1 MNRRV
6 LLIDADPAFTAT
18 LHEQLGRYRVDVTA
32 ESDPD
37 KAIAMASADPPALII
52 ISVEEPEKAGFRV
65 FQKSRKG
72 PLAKVPVMLVTSSMS
87 ADSFSKHRGLKVHAD
102 DYLDKRGAAVEVVV
116 GKIDG
121 LIELGDP
128 LVDDELS
135 IPIEDDISLDLGGAM
150 IVDETVGEEHGE
162 FASEGDT
169 VGPADG
175 IKVDSVVEAE
185 TDAAFAALLGDEL
198 VGALGGGADAI
209 PEPVGAIPD
218 PVPEPV
224 HDSMMAASDEPDEP
238 VPEPVHDGGAPEP
251 EDDAVEEFE
260 SRSAIAT
267 RVPGASG
274 GIRLESQ
281 PAIPIDDD
289 EIMSLDDDLPVEV
302 DEEPAAAAPAEI
314 HSRPPTT
321 PPAPPIRAQSEPV
334 ITSAQPVPPVS
345 APAEIAATELA
356 AAEPA
361 PRPGSHGSGSHPAI
375 DLGLEAVAQ
384 DAESEQSGVYDR
396 RALRKIGELERQIA
410 QLKAEL
416 DRARSAAESGAKG
429 PGREREFL
437 NLRESILSKDK
448 ELRVAKE
455 ALADRDG
462 AIAELRDQVSQ
473 LQGAKAGADS
483 KHGELEQRLSEST
496 SRHSQLEVAQRAAA
510 AQLAAL
516 QQQFEERSRA
526 ANDAETARAQLERDL
541 AGERANR
548 ATSASEAERALRV
561 EREQLIARHA
571 ADLAAIRGDQQ
582 AAREAALAALRD
594 ELAVAQ
600 ADALIE
606 AAASAK
612 KAAKAEHDI
621 ALSKTERELTTQNVK
636 LRNDLGSEVERL
648 KGALAQAHAEHEEA
662 VTAAGAS
669 HMAAL
674 DELEAKYQAELAE
687 KERIHTDV
695 RTAADQAHAAAIA
708 DLHGDLDRA
717 AAANDV
723 KLTSAKRDY
732 EQRAAELI
740 ESHRAEIAAAT
751 NAHEQA
757 LTTATTS
764 HRQEVATLTETH
776 RQQLTTATEAHRQ
789 DLAAAHAER
798 DQIAD
803 EAERASAGHIGTLA
817 DAEARREAEVAA
829 TREAADREASEL
841 RGQLAAT
848 KRAAD
853 EAAARHQRE
862 HDAALAAHAQAL
874 EDAAAAHEAELAAK
888 DAEHGG
894 VKSALEAEH
903 ARAIAAKDAD
913 HARIVGAKDAEHAQ
927 ATKTLAAEH
936 GRAVSDITSER
947 DELRRGLS
955 TTRDGLKRAEGE
967 LSSAVQTIADR
978 NADLR
983 THAAAIAERDQRIA
997 DLRKEI
1003 EGLEQE
1009 NASYQ
1014 EQVLRAYQK
1023 IKTDEA
1029 MVARARKAMA
1039 IALTVLDDQG
1049 NPTS

>member
-6 LLIDADPAFTAT
+6 LLIDADPAFTAM
-18 LHEQLGRYRVDVTA
+18 LHEQLGRYRVEVTA

-37 KAIAMASADPPALII
+37 QAIALASADPPALII

-102 DYLDKRGAAVEVVV
+102 DYLDKRGAALEVVV

-150 IVDETVGEEHGE
+150 IVDETVGEEPGE

-198 VGALGGGADAI
+198 DGALGGGADAI
-209 PEPVGAIPD
+209 PEPVGAVPD

-224 HDSMMAASDEPDEP
+224 HDSMMAASDEPDGP
-238 VPEPVHDGGAPEP
+238 VPEPVHDGGKPEP
-251 EDDAVEEFE
+251 EDDPVAEFE

-267 RVPGASG
+267 RVPSGRSG
-274 GIRLESQ
+274 GVRLESQ

-302 DEEPAAAAPAEI
+302 DDEPEPAQI

-334 ITSAQPVPPVS
+334 ITSAQPVPPIA

-356 AAEPA
+356 AAEPVQ
-361 PRPGSHGSGSHPAI
+361 RPGSHGSGSHPAI

-396 RALRKIGELERQIA
+396 RALRKIGELERQVA

-416 DRARSAAESGAKG
+416 DRARSAAESGPKG

-437 NLRESILSKDK
+437 NLRESILAKDK

-462 AIAELRDQVSQ
+462 AIAELRDQVSH

-496 SRHSQLEVAQRAAA
+496 SRHSALEAAQRAAA

-516 QQQFEERSRA
+516 QQQLEERSRA
-526 ANDAETARAQLERDL
+526 ASDAETARAQLEREL

-548 ATSASEAERALRV
+548 AASASEAERALRV

-571 ADLAAIRGDQQ
+571 ADLAAIRGEQQ
-582 AAREAALAALRD
+582 TAREAALAQLRD

-606 AAASAK
+606 AAATAK
-612 KAAKAEHDI
+612 KAARAEHDI

-648 KGALAQAHAEHEEA
+648 KAALAQAHAEHEEQ

-674 DELEAKYQAELAE
+674 DELEAKYQAELAD
-687 KERIHTDV
+687 KERIHGDV

-708 DLHGDLDRA
+708 DLRGDLDRA

-740 ESHRAEIAAAT
+740 ESHRAELAAAT
-751 NAHEQA
+751 DAHQQA
-757 LTTATTS
+757 LTAATTR

-776 RQQLTTATEAHRQ
+776 HQQLTTATEAHRQ

-803 EAERASAGHIGTLA
+803 EAERASAGHIATLA

-829 TREAADREASEL
+829 TREAAEREASEL

-862 HDAALAAHAQAL
+862 HDAALAAHRQAL

-894 VKSALEAEH
+894 ARSALEAEH
-903 ARAIAAKDAD
+903 ARAVAAKDAE
-913 HARIVGAKDAEHAQ
+913 HARIVGARDAEHAQ
-927 ATKTLAAEH
+927 AIKTLAAEH

>member
-32 ESDPD
+32 EPDPD
-37 KAIAMASADPPALII
+37 KAIAIASADPPALII
-52 ISVEEPEKAGFRV
+52 ISVEEPDKAGFRV

-87 ADSFSKHRGLKVHAD
+87 AESFSKHRGLKVHAD
-102 DYLDKRGAAVEVVV
+102 DYLDKRGAALEVVV

-198 VGALGGGADAI
+198 GGTLADEGAI

-224 HDSMMAASDEPDEP
+224 HDSLMATSDEPDGP

-251 EDDAVEEFE
+251 EDDPVEEFE

-274 GIRLESQ
+274 SIRLESQ

-302 DEEPAAAAPAEI
+302 DEEPAAEAAQI

-321 PPAPPIRAQSEPV
+321 PPSPPPVRASEPV
-334 ITSAQPVPPVS
+334 ITSAQPVPPIA

-416 DRARSAAESGAKG
+416 DRARTAAESGAKG

-483 KHGELEQRLSEST
+483 KHGELEQRLSETT
-496 SRHSQLEVAQRAAA
+496 SRHSALEAAQRAAA

-516 QQQFEERSRA
+516 QQQFEERTRV

-541 AGERANR
+541 SAERANR
-548 ATSASEAERALRV
+548 ASSASEAERALRV

-571 ADLAAIRGDQQ
+571 ADLAAIRGEQQ

-687 KERIHTDV
+687 KERIHNDI
-695 RTAADQAHAAAIA
+695 RTAADQAQAAAIA
-708 DLHGDLDRA
+708 DLRGDLDRS

-723 KLTSAKRDY
+723 KLTSAKREY

-740 ESHRAEIAAAT
+740 ETHRAELAAAT
-751 NAHEQA
+751 DAHQQA
-757 LTTATTS
+757 LSSATTS

-776 RQQLTTATEAHRQ
+776 RQQLTTAGEAHRQ

-798 DQIAD
+798 DQLAD
-803 EAERASAGHIGTLA
+803 EAERAAAGHTATLA
-817 DAEARREAEVAA
+817 DAEARRESELAA

-841 RGQLAAT
+841 RGQLAAA

-853 EAAARHQRE
+853 DAATRHQRE

-874 EDAAAAHEAELAAK
+874 EDAAAAHHAELAAK

-894 VKSALEAEH
+894 VTSALEAEH
-903 ARAIAAKDAD
+903 ARAIAAKDAE
-913 HARIVGAKDAEHAQ
+913 HTRIVSAKDAEHAQ
-927 ATKTLAAEH
+927 ATKALAAEH
-936 GRAVSDITSER
+936 GKAVADITSER